1 MKSTL
6 TALLAICLSWAVGC
20 GGEPTAGLNAEG
32 NQPLSEFEQTKAKA
46 EKGDKIAQFDLGL
59 MYDDGEGVPRDY
71 KEAVKWYRKAAEQG
85 YFKAQHNLGV
95 MYAIGNGVPQDDKL
109 AVKWYRKGAE
119 QGSPNSQHMLGVSY
133 HKGEG
138 VPRDFKEAMKW
149 YRKAAEQGFADA
161 QSLLAESYLK
171 GEGVPQD
178 YVTAYAWVMI
188 AGGNERSKD
197 RVAEEVIADLIVKAD
212 ALSKEMI
219 KKNPK
224 LLNK

>member
-1 MKSTL
+1 
-6 TALLAICLSWAVGC
+6 
-20 GGEPTAGLNAEG
+20 
-32 NQPLSEFEQTKAKA
+32 
-46 EKGDKIAQFDLGL
+46 
-59 MYDDGEGVPRDY
+59 
-71 KEAVKWYRKAAEQG
+71 VKWYRKAAEQG
-85 YFKAQHNLGV
+85 EAYAQLHLGL
-95 MYAIGNGVPQDDKL
+95 MYA
-109 AVKWYRKGAE
+109 
-119 QGSPNSQHMLGVSY
+119 
-133 HKGEG
+133 KGEG
-138 VPRDFKEAMKW
+138 IPEDDKEAVKW